1 MTYNLIVMAFDGEV
15 QLERVGFKTV
25 EEAWE
30 HANNMGS
37 RWYFYPFHF
46 VTTASSKT
54 IVEACG
60 SLDELNGKR
69 LKTVVDSCLSGM
81 NGKRLKTVRALFKE
95 LSEQLGMEN
104 AGVEDFIYEIQF
116 RS

>member
-1 MTYNLIVMAFDGEV
+1 MSFNLIVMAFDGDAQV
-15 QLERVGFKTV
+15 ERVGFKTI

-30 HANNMGS
+30 HDNDMGS

-54 IVEACG
+54 VIDAGWGLE
-60 SLDELNGKR
+60 ELK
-69 LKTVVDSCLSGM
+69 
-81 NGKRLKTVRALFKE
+81 GKRLKTVRALFKE
-95 LSEQLGMEN
+95 LSEQPDMEN